1 MPNERRSFEREKP
14 RFARASAMPAATRF
28 NRTLSE
34 RAKRRIVGVGDSG
47 SATSTPSPSRA
58 PLPGERAAGAGLH
71 GRVAILNWFGCFFAT
86 RKHRLTNRAESAGSS
101 RSSVVALRL
110 RKRRISRRED

>member
-28 NRTLSE
+28 SRTLSE

-47 SATSTPSPSRA
+47 SATSTPPRPGRA
-58 PLPGERAAGAGLH
+58 PLSDTGRTAGLH

-86 RKHRLTNRAESAGSS
+86 GKHRMTNRAESAGSS

-110 RKRRISRRED
+110 PP